1 MWAQGSCISRTISLY
16 FSSPEL
22 IPSFLCYCMSPS
34 AFLLCRQKLHPIPG
48 LPSVSGRMLLL
59 SLPGDGLVLGGGQ
72 RGCGGAEAQPPERHS
87 HPRATGE
94 EWTSHHHRPPG
105 TGLRLLPP
113 IGKDLKGDTPPRVIV
128 GHPPLLSL
136 FPGRIQ
142 PGAVRPAA
150 CGVVSGMACCGP
162 RLADSQPLLGW

>member
-1 MWAQGSCISRTISLY
+1 MCCIT
-16 FSSPEL
+16 SS
-22 IPSFLCYCMSPS
+22 SFFFM
-34 AFLLCRQKLHPIPG
+34 CRQKLHPIPG

-59 SLPGDGLVLGGGQ
+59 PHPGDGLVLGCGQ
-72 RGCGGAEAQPPERHS
+72 RGGGGAEAQPPERHS
-87 HPRATGE
+87 HPRAAGE
-94 EWTSHHHRPPG
+94 EWTPHYHRPPG
-105 TGLRLLPP
+105 TGLGLLPP
-113 IGKDLKGDTPPRVIV
+113 IGNAFKAPAAPLNPSPPQPLAPWVAV

-150 CGVVSGMACCGP
+150 CGVFSGLACCGP